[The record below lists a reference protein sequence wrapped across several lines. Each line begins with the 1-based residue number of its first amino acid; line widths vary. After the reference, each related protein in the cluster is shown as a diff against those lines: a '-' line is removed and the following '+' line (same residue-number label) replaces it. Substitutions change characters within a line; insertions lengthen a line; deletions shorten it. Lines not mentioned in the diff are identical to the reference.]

1 MKKLAVL
8 IVLALVGC
16 GTSKGYVGENQSADK
31 IAKVDAL
38 RYVKMGMHSRYEA
51 YYIIKSNGLEVGSYM
66 GGYPKEIDVLP
77 GKNIITME
85 YQHNLDKSL
94 LQESLGSGAIGGSI
108 ANASRDKVLINVEF
122 NAEAGHQYSIM
133 FYPNLL
139 SAGNSVPQPWVI
151 DRATRKIISGAVPAA
166 VKDPAHIE

>member
-8 IVLALVGC
+8 IFLVLVGC

-38 RYVKMGMHSRYEA
+38 RYVKMGMHSRYEM

-66 GGYPKEIDVLP
+66 GGYPKQIDVLP
-77 GKNIITME
+77 GKNKISVE
-85 YQHNLDKSL
+85 YQHNLDRSL
-94 LQESLGSGAIGGSI
+94 LQESLATGAIGGSI
-108 ANASRDKVLINVEF
+108 ANASRDKMVLDVEF

-139 SAGNSVPQPWVI
+139 SSGKSVPQPWVV
-151 DRATRKIISGAVPAA
+151 DRATKKIVYGVVPAA
-166 VKDPAHIE
+166 VKDPASIE